1 MAKSAHIAD
10 LVRLED
16 EVDEAMLHESVN
28 PLMIID
34 LKHRQLQLREEIN
47 FLRRE
52 PSIPNE
58 PDTLLCCRMAML
70 GLDPSVIESSDGEA
84 FDQIKR
90 RCTRCES
97 REACEIDL
105 KRDPNNPVWESYC
118 PNSTALNTLSEIWW
132 VLNAV

>member
-1 MAKSAHIAD
+1 MTKSAHIAD

-28 PLMIID
+28 PLMIVD

-70 GLDPSVIESSDGEA
+70 GLDPSVIEAGDPEA
-84 FDQIKR
+84 FATIKR
-90 RCTRCES
+90 RCKRCEF
-97 REACEIDL
+97 REACTADL

-118 PNSTALNTLSEIWW
+118 PNSGALNTLSEIWW
-132 VLNAV
+132 VSNAV